1 MPKPVRRAASA
12 AMFGALTLL
21 AASAN
26 AQTFPTKPIRIIS
39 PYAPGGSTSIVARVV
54 AAKMTESW
62 GHQVLID
69 NRPGAGTMIGT
80 EAMVRSPADGHTLL
94 MVTSTITINPSLM
107 KLPYD
112 TLRDI
117 AALGTVTTAGFMLV
131 THPVLPVRNLREF
144 ITLARSRPGQLDY
157 ASSGTGTANHIA
169 MELLSQLAGVKM
181 QHIPYKGGGPAMI
194 DLLAGQV
201 QVHLNSPTN
210 LIPNVKNGRLKG
222 LAVSGDA
229 RMAALPELPTFAEAG
244 LPKFTSTNWNGLY
257 APAGTPKPVVDKI
270 AAELARVLQLSD
282 VRANLQGQGLTP
294 WITSPENHAA
304 LVKIE
309 IETFGK
315 VIKAAGIRIE

>member
-1 MPKPVRRAASA
+1 MPKPARLAASA
-12 AMFGALTLL
+12 AVLGALTLFT
-21 AASAN
+21 AN
-26 AQTFPTKPIRIIS
+26 ATAQSFPTKPVRIIS
-39 PYAPGGSTSIVARVV
+39 PYAPGGSTSIVARIV

-94 MVTSTITINPSLM
+94 MVTSTITLNPSLM

-117 AALGTVTTAGFMLV
+117 APLGTVTTAGFMLV
-131 THPVLPVRNLREF
+131 THPVLPVKNLKEF
-144 ITLARSRPGQLDY
+144 IALAKSRPGQLDY

-169 MELLSQLAGVKM
+169 MELLNQIAGVKM

-222 LAVSGDA
+222 LAVSGDE
-229 RMAALPELPTFAEAG
+229 RMSALPELPTFAEAG
-244 LPKFTSTNWNGLY
+244 LPGFTSTNWNGLY
-257 APAGTPKPVVDKI
+257 APAGTPRPVIDKI
-270 AAELARVLQLSD
+270 AAELARVLRLPD
-282 VRANLQGQGLTP
+282 VRTNLQGQGLTP
-294 WITSPENHAA
+294 WIMSPEKHAA
-304 LVKIE
+304 LVKQE
-309 IETFGK
+309 IETFAR

>member
-1 MPKPVRRAASA
+1 MHPPAPERR
-12 AMFGALTLL
+12 T
-21 AASAN
+21 
-26 AQTFPTKPIRIIS
+26 
-39 PYAPGGSTSIVARVV
+39 TSQ
-54 AAKMTESW
+54 W
-62 GHQVLID
+62 
-69 NRPGAGTMIGT
+69 N
-80 EAMVRSPADGHTLL
+80 
-94 MVTSTITINPSLM
+94 
-107 KLPYD
+107 
-112 TLRDI
+112 
-117 AALGTVTTAGFMLV
+117 
-131 THPVLPVRNLREF
+131 
-144 ITLARSRPGQLDY
+144 
-157 ASSGTGTANHIA
+157 
-169 MELLSQLAGVKM
+169 LSQLAGVKM

>member
-1 MPKPVRRAASA
+1 MSNHVRFAACASMLGAVMLLVPTASA
-12 AMFGALTLL
+12 QA
-21 AASAN
+21 
-26 AQTFPTKPIRIIS
+26 FPTKPVRIIS

-94 MVTSTITINPSLM
+94 MVTSTITLNPSLM

-117 AALGTVTTAGFMLV
+117 APLGTVTTAGFMLV
-131 THPVLPVRNLREF
+131 VHPVLPVKHLKEF
-144 ITLARSRPGQLDY
+144 IALAKSRPGQLDY

-169 MELLSQLAGVKM
+169 MELLSQIAGVKM

-222 LAVSGDA
+222 LAVSGEE
-229 RMAALPELPTFAEAG
+229 RMGALPELPTFAEAG
-244 LPKFTSTNWNGLY
+244 LPRFTSTNWNGLY
-257 APAGTPKPVVDKI
+257 APAGTPKPVVDRI
-270 AAELARVLQLSD
+270 AAELARVLQLPD
-282 VRANLQGQGLTP
+282 VRTNLQGQGLTP
-294 WITSPENHAA
+294 WIMSPEKHAA
-304 LVKIE
+304 LVRQE
-309 IETFGK
+309 IETFAK

>member
-1 MPKPVRRAASA
+1 MPNHVRFAACAS
-12 AMFGALTLL
+12 MLGALALL
-21 AASAN
+21 MPTAS
-26 AQTFPTKPIRIIS
+26 AQTFPTKPVRIIS

-94 MVTSTITINPSLM
+94 MVTSTITLNPSLM

-117 AALGTVTTAGFMLV
+117 APLGTVTTAGFMLV
-131 THPVLPVRNLREF
+131 VHPVLPVKHLKEF
-144 ITLARSRPGQLDY
+144 IALAKSRPGQLDY

-169 MELLSQLAGVKM
+169 MELLSQIAGVKM

-222 LAVSGDA
+222 LAVSGEE
-229 RMAALPELPTFAEAG
+229 RMGALPELPTFAEAG
-244 LPKFTSTNWNGLY
+244 LPRFTSTNWNGLY
-257 APAGTPKPVVDKI
+257 APAGTPKPVVDRI
-270 AAELARVLQLSD
+270 AAELARVLQLPD
-282 VRANLQGQGLTP
+282 VRTNLQGQGLTP
-294 WITSPENHAA
+294 WIMSPEKHAA
-304 LVKIE
+304 LVRQE
-309 IETFGK
+309 IETFAK